1 MSGSATGCGA
11 RKEAFT
17 FIDEDGKTDV
27 VSLGSQGPLVQVKS
41 KPTKTYVAGRN
52 RENFL
57 SSP

>member
-1 MSGSATGCGA
+1 MSGPATGCGA

-17 FIDEDGKTDV
+17 FIDEDEKADV
-27 VSLGSQGPLVQVKS
+27 VSFRKLGPSVQLKS